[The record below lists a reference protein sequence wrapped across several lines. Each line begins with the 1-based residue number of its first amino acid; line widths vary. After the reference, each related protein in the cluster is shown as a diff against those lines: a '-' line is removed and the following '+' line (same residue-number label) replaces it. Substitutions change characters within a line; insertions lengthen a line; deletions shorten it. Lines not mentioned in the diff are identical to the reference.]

1 MSPGAPVRPAGVME
15 EVAACALCG
24 GRERT
29 PFEDYRTA
37 GETFPLVECAA
48 CGLAYL
54 ARRPREADMPA
65 WYDLAYNARH
75 GLYRDPAWRRPL
87 YALLRE
93 LLRLRYEGGDAARLW
108 VRRLAWPWERKWR
121 RILAT
126 HRMERITR
134 IGAVLDVGCGRGAW
148 LAAMRRWGF
157 RCHGVEPSAEACAR
171 ARELGLDVACGQ
183 LWDAGYPDACF
194 DVVRFNHVLEHLHDP
209 GRALAE
215 ARRVLRPGGLLI
227 VAVPNH
233 AGIARQAFRQAEDVP
248 FHLFAF
254 TPPTLE
260 RFLTAAGLEVLEL
273 RTQTPH
279 PFNVY
284 AHFLSHARRM
294 LAGAPPAMREGAE
307 AFLSSENPARAR
319 EFAPLA
325 AFFDSVGLG
334 TDIVALCA
342 PASPGAR
349 PAADGEAGVRILQ
362 PFPKE
367 PSDAGSV

>member
-1 MSPGAPVRPAGVME
+1 MSPGAALRPPGVME

-24 GRERT
+24 CRERT
-29 PFEDYRTA
+29 PFEEYVVA

-54 ARRPREADMPA
+54 SRRPREADMPA

-75 GLYRDPAWRRPL
+75 SVYRDPAWRQPV
-87 YALLRE
+87 YALLRA
-93 LLRLRYEGGDAARLW
+93 LLRLRYEGGGPARRW
-108 VRRLAWPWERKWR
+108 VRRLAWPWERTWR

-134 IGAVLDVGCGRGAW
+134 IGVILDVGCGRGAW

-157 RCHGVEPSAEACAR
+157 ACRGVEPSAEACAR

-183 LWDAGYPDACF
+183 LWDAGFPDAGF

-215 ARRVLRPGGLLI
+215 ARRVLRPGGLLVI
-227 VAVPNH
+227 AVPNH
-233 AGIARQAFRQAEDVP
+233 AGVVRQAFRRAEDVP
-248 FHLFAF
+248 YHLFAF

-273 RTQTPH
+273 RTETPH

-284 AHFLSHARRM
+284 AHFLSHARRL
-294 LAGAPPAMREGAE
+294 LAGAPQAVRGQAE
-307 AFLSSENPARAR
+307 AFLSPENPSRVR
-319 EFAPLA
+319 DFAPLA
-325 AFFDSVGLG
+325 AFFDTIGHGS
-334 TDIVALCA
+334 DIVALCA
-342 PASPGAR
+342 P
-349 PAADGEAGVRILQ
+349 DGEGT
-362 PFPKE
+362 
-367 PSDAGSV
+367 GSARE